1 MRLFVAFSLG
11 VALFSFHNISNS
23 HAGLFGEKGK
33 GPKIGFIL
41 STMQEERYQRDKRVF
56 EETVKKLG
64 GQLFFSS
71 CNNSEQTQAAEVDN
85 LLSQGIQVLVIQPV
99 NGDTA
104 AAFVKQAKQDGV
116 AIVDYDRLIKN
127 APIDAYITEDS
138 LKVGE
143 LQAEAAVKFTKGRGN
158 FVLLMGQ
165 AGHSVAEARTAG
177 VLKVLKNY
185 PDIKL
190 VVKQYHAGW
199 SPNLAMQTTENAL
212 TQYKNNIQAIL
223 ANNSGMAHGA
233 IQALEEQKLTGK
245 VFVAGAD
252 ADLAAVRDVASGKQ
266 QFEVFISIHDMAQKA
281 AEVAMAL
288 AQKQTFKHDSEVDN
302 GMLKVKTVN
311 TPVFAID
318 KALIETRIIQTGF
331 HTRESIYGKTARA
344 N

>member
-1 MRLFVAFSLG
+1 MKPTLIFLLSSF
-11 VALFSFHNISNS
+11 LFSFQSF
-23 HAGLFGEKGK
+23 AAPQK
-33 GPKIGFIL
+33 PKIGFIL

-64 GQLFFSS
+64 GEVVFTS

-104 AAFVKQAKQDGV
+104 ASFVKQAKEDGV
-116 AIVDYDRLIKN
+116 AVVDYDRLIKN

-138 LKVGE
+138 QRVGE
-143 LQAEAAVKFTKGRGN
+143 LQAQAAVKFTKGKGN
-158 FVLLMGQ
+158 YILLMGQ

-185 PDIKL
+185 PEIKL
-190 VVKQYHAGW
+190 VVKQYHPGW

-212 TQYKNNIQAIL
+212 TQHGNNIQAVL

-233 IQALEEQKLTGK
+233 LQAIEEQKLSGK

-252 ADLAAVRDVASGKQ
+252 ADLASIRDIVSGKQ
-266 QFEVFISIHDMAQKA
+266 QFEVFISIHDMARRA
-281 AEVAMAL
+281 AEVAVAL
-288 AQKQTFKHDSEVDN
+288 ALKQNFKSDSEVFN
-302 GMLKVKTVN
+302 GLAKIKTIN
-311 TPVFAID
+311 TPVFPID
-318 KALIETRIIQTGF
+318 KEHVESRIIQSGF
-331 HTRESIYGKTARA
+331 HTREAIYGKVAQLKK
-344 N
+344 